1 MRELRPRAIL
11 FDMDGTLIDSTE
23 ASEITW
29 QRWAAAQQ
37 VSIESIRQVHHGRRP
52 EETIAIV
59 APHLNA
65 IEESKHIYGEQA
77 MLAECIRPIA
87 GANAFFKSIP
97 RDQCALVTAASR
109 AIVDLR
115 FRTVGLVP
123 PDVCVTG
130 DALKVGKPSPEGYL
144 EAARRL
150 GCKPE
155 DCIVFEDSPAGLIAA
170 HRAGM
175 QSVAVLSNYTA
186 ARLRGELSPEI
197 VPTAFLQDFR
207 GITYLNGILRLPK

>member
-1 MRELRPRAIL
+1 MRYLKVEAIL
-11 FDMDGTLIDSTE
+11 LDMDGTLIDSTE

-29 QRWAAAQQ
+29 RRWAAAHQ
-37 VSIESIRQVHHGRRP
+37 VSMESIRQVHHGRRP

-59 APHLNA
+59 APYLNA
-65 IEESKHIYGEQA
+65 IEESKHIYGEQET
-77 MLAECIRPIA
+77 LAEGIRPIA
-87 GANAFFKSIP
+87 GANAFFESIP
-97 RDQCALVTAASR
+97 RGQCAIVTAASR
-109 AIVDLR
+109 RIVDLR
-115 FRTVGLVP
+115 FRTIGLVP

-130 DALKVGKPSPEGYL
+130 DTLKVGKPSPEGYL

-150 GCKPE
+150 ECKPE
-155 DCIVFEDSPAGLIAA
+155 DCIVFEDAPAGLIAA

-175 QSVAVLSNYTA
+175 QSVAVLSNYA
-186 ARLRGELSPEI
+186 EARLRDELGPEV

>member
-1 MRELRPRAIL
+1 MRNLEVRAIL

-29 QRWAAAQQ
+29 QRWAAAHQ
-37 VSIESIRQVHHGRRP
+37 VSMESIRLVHHGRRP

-59 APHLNA
+59 APYLNA
-65 IEESKHIYGEQA
+65 IEESKHIYAEQE
-77 MLAECIRPIA
+77 MLAEGIQPIA
-87 GANAFFKSIP
+87 GANSFFESIP
-97 RDQCALVTAASR
+97 RGQCAIVTAASR

-130 DALKVGKPSPEGYL
+130 DTLKVGKPSPEGYL

-150 GCKPE
+150 ECKPE
-155 DCIVFEDSPAGLIAA
+155 DCIVFEDAPAGLIAA

-175 QSVAVLSNYTA
+175 QSVAVLSNYTE
-186 ARLRGELSPEI
+186 ARLRDELSPEM
-197 VPTAFLQDFR
+197 VPTAFLRDFR
-207 GITYLNGILRLPK
+207 GITYLNGILRLPE

>member
-1 MRELRPRAIL
+1 MRYLKVRSIL
-11 FDMDGTLIDSTE
+11 FDMDGTLIDSIE

-29 QRWAAAQQ
+29 QRWAAAHQ
-37 VSIESIRQVHHGRRP
+37 VSMESIRQVHHGRRP

-65 IEESKHIYGEQA
+65 IEESKYIYCEQET
-77 MLAECIRPIA
+77 LTEGVYPIA
-87 GANAFFKSIP
+87 GASTFFESIP
-97 RDQCALVTAASR
+97 RGQCAIVTAASR
-109 AIVDLR
+109 RIVDLR
-115 FRTVGLVP
+115 FRIVGLVP

-130 DALKVGKPSPEGYL
+130 DTLKVGKPSPEGYL

-150 GCKPE
+150 ECKPG
-155 DCIVFEDSPAGLIAA
+155 DCIVFEDAPAGLLAA

-175 QSVAVLSNYTA
+175 RSVAVLSNYTE
-186 ARLRGELSPEI
+186 ARLRDELSPEI

-207 GITYLNGILRLPK
+207 GITYLNGVLRLPE

>member
-1 MRELRPRAIL
+1 MRHLKVRAIL

-29 QRWAAAQQ
+29 QRWAVAHR
-37 VSIESIRQVHHGRRP
+37 VSMESIRRVHHGRRP

-59 APHLNA
+59 APYLNA
-65 IEESKHIYGEQA
+65 IEESKHIYAGQE
-77 MLAECIRPIA
+77 MLAEGIKPIA
-87 GANAFFKSIP
+87 GANSFFESIP
-97 RDQCALVTAASR
+97 SGQCAIVTAASR

-130 DALKVGKPSPEGYL
+130 DTLKVGKPSPEGYL

-150 GCKPE
+150 ECRPE
-155 DCIVFEDSPAGLIAA
+155 DCIVFEDAPAGLIAA

-175 QSVAVLSNYTA
+175 QSVAVLSNYTEPC
-186 ARLRGELSPEI
+186 LREELNPEM
-197 VPTAFLQDFR
+197 VPWAFLQDFR
-207 GITYLNGILRLPK
+207 GVTYLDGILRLPE